1 MKISTIKTEYILVKA
16 YTCSEWD
23 TCDFAI
29 LKIDKNWE
37 EQIQKRLKL
46 AHFIEDMNDFVSVLF
61 RDSTASFYATN
72 EDSTPHIDTLLGD
85 KNWQFVTFEKNETN
99 HFNTPTSTL
108 NLYQMVICKGGNAYF
123 QAFGKHTGEEF
134 YTDDINLNQLIEKL

>member
-1 MKISTIKTEYILVKA
+1 MKKSTIKTEYILVKA

-46 AHFIEDMNDFVSVLF
+46 AHFIEDMNDFVSVVF
-61 RDSTASFYATN
+61 QDNAVDFYCLDK
-72 EDSTPHIDTLLGD
+72 EDNPNFENILGEHL
-85 KNWQFVTFEKNETN
+85 WQFVSLEDNQQYYFEV
-99 HFNTPTSTL
+99 PQSTL
-108 NLYQMVICKGGNAYF
+108 NLRRMTLCKGGNAYF